1 MSLTTTNIGT
11 VNGLTGQRQS
21 VSRRLQHLLHTNP
34 WVSPLVI
41 LVLSIAIFTIINPA
55 FAQPRAI
62 SLLIQQTA
70 VIAALGVGQ
79 TLVILTAGIDL
90 SVGAVSILA
99 TMLSA
104 VLAQDAGL
112 PGWVAIIVG
121 VLTGT
126 LGGLFNGFLVS
137 KLKLP
142 PFIGTLGTLSI
153 FTAIS
158 LLLSGGRSIQATELP
173 AEMSAGGERVPIGP
187 FDLNVGV
194 LVVIAIYIVVGYA
207 LSQTGWGRHVYAV
220 GDDAEAARLS
230 GIRVNRVLLS
240 VYAVAGLIYG
250 IAAWVLIGRAGAA
263 TPNGIVDANLA
274 SITAVVI
281 GGTSLFGGRGGII
294 GTVLGALII
303 QSFTIGLSLAGVDD
317 QFRVLAVGFLVIF
330 AVAADQWIRKVRA

>member
-1 MSLTTTNIGT
+1 MTDVKSLGAR
-11 VNGLTGQRQS
+11 VGGRS
-21 VSRRLQHLLHTNP
+21 DRSPAVGRRIQHLLHNHP

-41 LVLSIAIFTIINPA
+41 LVLSVAVFTIINPA

-70 VIAALGVGQ
+70 VIAALAAGQ
-79 TLVILTAGIDL
+79 TLIILTAGIDL

-99 TMLSA
+99 AMISA
-104 VLAQDAGL
+104 ILATEAGV
-112 PGWVAIIVG
+112 PGWLAILIGLV
-121 VLTGT
+121 TGT
-126 LGGLFNGFLVS
+126 AGGLFNGFLVS

-158 LLLSGGRSIQATELP
+158 LLLSGGASIQGTELP
-173 AEMSAGGERVPIGP
+173 EEMSSSGTRVPLGP
-187 FDLNVGV
+187 LDLNLGV
-194 LVVIAIYIVVGYA
+194 LVVIAIYIAVGYA
-207 LSQTGWGRHVYAV
+207 LSQTAWGRHVYAV

-230 GIRVNRVLLS
+230 GIRVSRVLLS

-263 TPNGIVDANLA
+263 SPNGIVDANLA

-281 GGTSLFGGRGGII
+281 GGTSLFGGRGGVI
-294 GTVLGALII
+294 GTVLGALIV
-303 QSFTIGLSLAGVDD
+303 QSFTIGLSLAGMDD
-317 QFRVLAVGFLVIF
+317 QYRILAVGFLVIL